1 MGLASCAVSG
11 VLGAGLVLLAVGSA
25 GDPTVAVSMGLRV
38 LPCAVLLPGV
48 WCGQTLPCWG

>member
-38 LPCAVLLPGV
+38 LPYAVLLPGV
-48 WCGQTLPCWG
+48 WRGQTLPCWG